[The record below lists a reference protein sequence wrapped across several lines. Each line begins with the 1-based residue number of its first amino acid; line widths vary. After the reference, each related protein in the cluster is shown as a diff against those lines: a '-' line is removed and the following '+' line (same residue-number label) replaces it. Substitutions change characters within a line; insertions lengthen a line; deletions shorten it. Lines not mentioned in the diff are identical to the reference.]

1 MSEKYSKQIRS
12 RATSEGS
19 IELSIAKV
27 EIPVPGDDEVLIK
40 VQASPINPSDLGL
53 LLSFAA
59 DVQNIN
65 TTGSGDE
72 TVATMPVHP
81 ALMGSLKPRLDKSMP
96 VGNEGAG
103 VIVDAGIN
111 VKDLIGKTVG
121 LAGINVKDLI
131 GKTVG
136 LAGGDMYSQYRC
148 VPAAAC
154 LVMEDGTTPAEA
166 ASSFVNPLTALAF
179 VETMKMEN
187 HTALVHTAAASNL
200 GQMLVKICK
209 SDGIPLVNIV
219 RKQEQV
225 DLLKSLGAE
234 YVCNTSDESFMD
246 DLVTALVE
254 TGATLGFDATGGG
267 NNGELPGQ
275 ILAAMEIAANKN
287 ATEYSRYGSDTYK
300 QVYIYGG
307 LDQSP
312 TILKRAFGLS
322 WGLGGWLLTPMI
334 GKIGMERFQEMRQ
347 RVAKEIKTT
356 FASSYAK
363 EISFE
368 EMLDPEIIRAYAKQ
382 ATGEKYLVNPHK

>member
-1 MSEKYSKQIRS
+1 MSENISKEIRS
-12 RATSEGS
+12 TVTSEGN
-19 IELSIAKV
+19 IELSITKA
-27 EIPVPGDDEVLIK
+27 ERPIPSADEVLIK
-40 VQASPINPSDLGL
+40 VEAAPINPSDLGL

-59 DVQNIN
+59 DLSSIS
-65 TTGSGDE
+65 TSGSEDE
-72 TVATMPVHP
+72 TVTSMKIHP
-81 ALMGSLKPRLDKSMP
+81 ALMGSMKPRLDQSMQ

-103 VIVDAGIN
+103 IIVDAGEN
-111 VKDLIGKTVG
+111 VKE
-121 LAGINVKDLI
+121 LI

-136 LAGGDMYSQYRC
+136 LAGGAMYSQYRC
-148 VPAAAC
+148 VPAASC
-154 LVMEDGTTPAEA
+154 LVMDEGTSSAEA
-166 ASSFVNPLTALAF
+166 ASSFVNPLTALSF

-209 SDGIPLVNIV
+209 DDGIPLVNIV
-219 RKQEQV
+219 RKSEQV
-225 DLLKSLGAE
+225 DLLKNLGAE
-234 YVCNTSDESFMD
+234 YICNTSDESFMD
-246 DLVTALVE
+246 NLVNALVT

-275 ILAAMEIAANKN
+275 ILSAMEIAANKT
-287 ATEYSRYGSDTYK
+287 AKEYSRYGSDTYK

-312 TILKRAFGLS
+312 TVLKRAYGMS

-334 GKIGMERFQEMRQ
+334 GRIGMEKFGQMRM

-356 FASSYAK
+356 FASSYAE

-368 EMLDPEIIRAYAKQ
+368 EMLQPETIKSYAKQ
-382 ATGEKYLVNPHK
+382 ATGNKYLVNPHK

>member
-1 MSEKYSKQIRS
+1 MSEQYSKEIRS
-12 RATSEGS
+12 KATSDGN

-27 EIPVPGDDEVLIK
+27 EKPVPGDDEVLIE
-40 VQASPINPSDLGL
+40 VLASPINPSDLGL

-65 TTGSGDE
+65 VTGSGDD

-81 ALMGSLKPRLDKSMP
+81 ALMGSLKPRLDESMT

-103 VIVDAGIN
+103 IIIDAGIN
-111 VKDLIGKTVG
+111 
-121 LAGINVKDLI
+121 AKDLI

-136 LAGGDMYSQYRC
+136 LAGGAMYSQYRC
-148 VPAAAC
+148 VPAASC
-154 LVMEDGTTPAEA
+154 LVMDEGTTPKQA

-209 SDGIPLVNIV
+209 DDGIQLVNIV

-225 DLLKSLGAE
+225 DLLKSIGAE

-254 TGATLGFDATGGG
+254 TAATLGFDATGGG

-334 GKIGMERFQEMRQ
+334 GKIGMEKFQEMRM
-347 RVAKEIKTT
+347 RVAREINST

-368 EMLDPEIIRAYAKQ
+368 EMLQPETIREYAKQ
-382 ATGEKYLVNPHK
+382 ATGKKYLVNPHK

>member
-1 MSEKYSKQIRS
+1 MSEQYSKEIRS
-12 RATSEGS
+12 KATSDGN

-27 EIPVPGDDEVLIK
+27 EKPVPGDDEVLIE

-65 TTGSGDE
+65 VTGSGDD

-81 ALMGSLKPRLDKSMP
+81 ALMGSLKPRLDESMP

-103 VIVDAGIN
+103 VIIDAGIN
-111 VKDLIGKTVG
+111 
-121 LAGINVKDLI
+121 AKDLI

-136 LAGGDMYSQYRC
+136 LAGGAMYSQYRC
-148 VPAAAC
+148 VPAASC
-154 LVMEDGTTPAEA
+154 LVMDEGTTSKQA

-209 SDGIPLVNIV
+209 DDGIQLVNIV

-225 DLLKSLGAE
+225 DLLKSIGAE
-234 YVCNTSDESFMD
+234 YVCNTSDESFMN

-334 GKIGMERFQEMRQ
+334 GKIGMERFQEMRM
-347 RVAKEIKTT
+347 RVAREINST

-368 EMLDPEIIRAYAKQ
+368 EMLQPETIREYAKQ
-382 ATGEKYLVNPHK
+382 ATGKKYLVNPHK

>member
-1 MSEKYSKQIRS
+1 MSEQYSKEIRS
-12 RATSEGS
+12 KATSDGN

-27 EIPVPGDDEVLIK
+27 EKPVPGDDEVLIE

-65 TTGSGDE
+65 VTGSGDD
-72 TVATMPVHP
+72 TVTTMKVHP
-81 ALMGSLKPRLDKSMP
+81 AFMNTLKPRLDESMP

-103 VIVDAGIN
+103 VIVDAGSN
-111 VKDLIGKTVG
+111 
-121 LAGINVKDLI
+121 AKDLI

-136 LAGGDMYSQYRC
+136 LAGGAMYSQHRC
-148 VPAAAC
+148 VPAASC
-154 LVMEDGTTPAEA
+154 LVMNDGTSSEQA

-187 HTALVHTAAASNL
+187 HTAIVHTAAASNL
-200 GQMLVKICK
+200 GQMLVKICAD
-209 SDGIPLVNIV
+209 DGVPLVNIV

-225 DLLKSLGAE
+225 DILKGLGAK
-234 YVCNTSDESFMD
+234 YVCNTSDPDFMG
-246 DLVTALVE
+246 DLVNALVE

-275 ILAAMEIAANKN
+275 ILAAMEIAANK
-287 ATEYSRYGSDTYK
+287 TTKEYSRYGSDTFK

-312 TILKRAFGLS
+312 TILKRAFGMS

-334 GKIGMERFQEMRQ
+334 GKIGMERFHEMRM
-347 RVAKEIKTT
+347 RVAREITTT
-356 FASSYAK
+356 FASNYAQ

-368 EMLDPEIIRAYAKQ
+368 EMLQPEIIRAYAKQ
-382 ATGEKYLVNPHK
+382 ATGKKYLVNPQK

>member
-1 MSEKYSKQIRS
+1 MSDKISKEIRS
-12 RATSEGS
+12 LVTNNGN
-19 IELSIAKV
+19 IELSIKTS
-27 EIPVPGDDEVLIK
+27 EIQAPAADEVLIK
-40 VQASPINPSDLGL
+40 VEAAPINPSDLGL

-59 DVQNIN
+59 DISSIS
-65 TTGSGDE
+65 TSGSGDE
-72 TVATMPVHP
+72 IKTTMKIHP
-81 ALMGSLKPRLDKSMP
+81 ALMNAMKPRLDQSMQ

-103 VIVDAGIN
+103 VVVDAGEN
-111 VKDLIGKTVG
+111 VKEF
-121 LAGINVKDLI
+121 I

-136 LAGGDMYSQYRC
+136 LAGGAMYSQYRC
-148 VPAAAC
+148 VPAVSC
-154 LVMEDGTTPAEA
+154 LVMDDGTLPSEA
-166 ASSFVNPLTALAF
+166 ASSFVNPLTALSF

-209 SDGIPLVNIV
+209 DDGIPLVNIV
-219 RKQEQV
+219 RKSEHV
-225 DLLKSLGAE
+225 DLLKELGAQ
-234 YVCNTSDESFMD
+234 YVCNTSDENFMD
-246 DLVTALVE
+246 DLVAALIA

-267 NNGELPGQ
+267 NNGELPSQ
-275 ILAAMEIAANKN
+275 ILAAMEIAANKT

-312 TILKRAFGLS
+312 TILKRSYGMS

-334 GKIGMERFQEMRQ
+334 GRIGMEKFGQMRM

-368 EMLDPEIIRAYAKQ
+368 EMLQPGIIQSYAKQ
-382 ATGEKYLVNPHK
+382 ATGEKYLVNPHKE